1 MRIQY
6 VQTSTTLVIVMLVLY
21 TFHFNAPSHTRCLPI
36 FFSLTHLHT
45 RAQRRQLNNT
55 EWNQSFTVTVHR
67 HKHLA
72 CRFCVGKL
80 LVCNLDN
87 GCPQYIFFSSFVI
100 TSQQRFT
107 KYWSCSQEWNAKGT
121 FALKSVTSRI
131 SDFFFLCVLD
141 FHCKGSFTT
150 GMIFFFSCDR
160 EGDKKIVV
168 RGPSFYCST
177 PYVVAFCAAC

>member
-87 GCPQYIFFSSFVI
+87 GCPQY
-100 TSQQRFT
+100 
-107 KYWSCSQEWNAKGT
+107 
-121 FALKSVTSRI
+121 
-131 SDFFFLCVLD
+131 FFFFFCNYKSAAVHQILELFTRMKCERYFCTQECDIKDIRFLLFVRIRLSLQGI
-141 FHCKGSFTT
+141 FHNRND
-150 GMIFFFSCDR
+150 FFFSCDR